1 MFNKY
6 YHEIVYIVLSSITT
20 NYQSHIISF
29 LDVIYSYH
37 EMLYFTPSIYLKI
50 VFMTNAYWLNKF
62 STVDVDFAEQYR
74 LQQVN
79 TNNAIFE

>member
-1 MFNKY
+1 MNAALVLN
-6 YHEIVYIVLSSITT
+6 HEHKTP
-20 NYQSHIISF
+20 F
-29 LDVIYSYH
+29 LDTNNSYY
-37 EMLYFTPSIYLKI
+37 EMLYFTLSIYLKI

-62 STVDVDFAEQYR
+62 STVDVDFAEEYR